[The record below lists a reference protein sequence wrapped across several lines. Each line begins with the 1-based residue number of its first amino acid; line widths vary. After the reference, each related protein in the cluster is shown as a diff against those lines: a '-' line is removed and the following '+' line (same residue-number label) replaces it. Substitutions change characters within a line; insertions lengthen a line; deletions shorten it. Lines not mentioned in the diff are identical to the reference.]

1 PTPGFDVTLRD
12 PVTGET
18 GVEEGEI
25 CLDLSTRPVGLMVG
39 YRGDAER
46 TAEVMADG
54 TYRTGD
60 IGARDEEGYL
70 TYVGRADDV
79 FKASDYKISPFEVES
94 VLLEH

>member
-1 PTPGFDVTLRD
+1 MWGVTIRDGFGQTETAVQVANTPGQPLKPGSMGRPTPGFDVTLRD

-46 TAEVMADG
+46 TA
-54 TYRTGD
+54 
-60 IGARDEEGYL
+60 AR
-70 TYVGRADDV
+70 R
-79 FKASDYKISPFEVES
+79 
-94 VLLEH
+94 